1 MDRDR
6 SLVAKYGKT
15 FGLFEGTLANLF
27 TVDADLIRRI
37 FIKDFDHFVNRRSF
51 PSDIKYIRKFSTIIR
66 DQEWREVRMAST
78 PTFTTG
84 KIKRMSP
91 LIVDI
96 ADRLAEKTLKS
107 ADKDGKIDSKK
118 IFSSFTMEVITKCAF
133 GMTIDDLDSEDNV
146 FLKNATALTQNK
158 IGTSP
163 LILLPFIFSGIL
175 AKLSSRM
182 FVTKEFMYFI
192 DTVVNVVEDRK
203 KSQTKYND
211 FIEAGTEAI
220 LEVTKEVNGKKV
232 QVFTLD
238 EVEELIVAQ
247 SVLFLIAGND
257 TTANALTF
265 GSYALATNP
274 EVQKKL
280 HEQVMAKL
288 EEHGRICHEM
298 INDFPYLDQFI
309 NEVLRMYP
317 PAPRVERECNKD
329 ISYDGIHIKKGMIV
343 SVPVFALHYCEE
355 YYPEPEKFDPDRW
368 APENKANLNPYAFM
382 TFGMGPRNCVGMRFA
397 LEEIKL
403 ALCSVVS
410 RIEFVRVKETTDK
423 LQFKD
428 GFVGTQ
434 PANLFIGVIGRETPH
449 ME

>member
-1 MDRDR
+1 
-6 SLVAKYGKT
+6 
-15 FGLFEGTLANLF
+15 
-27 TVDADLIRRI
+27 
-37 FIKDFDHFVNRRSF
+37 
-51 PSDIKYIRKFSTIIR
+51 
-66 DQEWREVRMAST
+66 
-78 PTFTTG
+78 
-84 KIKRMSP
+84 
-91 LIVDI
+91 
-96 ADRLAEKTLKS
+96 
-107 ADKDGKIDSKK
+107 
-118 IFSSFTMEVITKCAF
+118 MEVITKCAF

-158 IGTSP
+158 VGTSP
-163 LILLPFIFSGIL
+163 LILLPFIFTGIL

-192 DTVVNVVEDRK
+192 DTVVNVIEDRK

-288 EEHGRICHEM
+288 EEH
-298 INDFPYLDQFI
+298 
-309 NEVLRMYP
+309 
-317 PAPRVERECNKD
+317 
-329 ISYDGIHIKKGMIV
+329 
-343 SVPVFALHYCEE
+343 
-355 YYPEPEKFDPDRW
+355 
-368 APENKANLNPYAFM
+368 
-382 TFGMGPRNCVGMRFA
+382 
-397 LEEIKL
+397 
-403 ALCSVVS
+403 VS
-410 RIEFVRVKETTDK
+410 RFS
-423 LQFKD
+423 L
-428 GFVGTQ
+428 
-434 PANLFIGVIGRETPH
+434 PALF
-449 ME
+449 